1 MTDKER
7 DMYLKP
13 LDCVNA
19 SGFCVRAC
27 VYVCVCAC
35 VCVCVRACV
44 RACVV
49 FHSKKGCILTRNTCI
64 YLEITIGTSNMT

>member
-27 VYVCVCAC
+27 TCVYARVCAY
-35 VCVCVRACV
+35 VCVRACV
-44 RACVV
+44 RGIS
-49 FHSKKGCILTRNTCI
+49 F
-64 YLEITIGTSNMT
+64 